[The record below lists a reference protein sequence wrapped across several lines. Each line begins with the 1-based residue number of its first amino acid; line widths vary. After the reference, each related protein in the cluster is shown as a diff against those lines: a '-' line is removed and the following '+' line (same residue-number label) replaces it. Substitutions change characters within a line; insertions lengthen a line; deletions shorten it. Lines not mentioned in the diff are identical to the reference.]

1 MPELVWEPVDFL
13 DLLGVAPD
21 VEEYGVSFHY
31 VVHRQ
36 ELRLEL
42 RVCPMSGDVT
52 VVVYCS
58 TQLQPV
64 INLSLLD
71 CPGARVVDDKRGRFI
86 EFAAANLFTG
96 RFDNTV
102 PAPYGFTVQV
112 DPFIQISPYSY

>member
-1 MPELVWEPVDFL
+1 MKRKTGLSIVLAIVL
-13 DLLGVAPD
+13 LAGCSNQDLLGVAPD

-42 RVCPMSGDVT
+42 RVWPMSGDVT
-52 VVVYCS
+52 VAVYCS

-71 CPGARVVDDKRGRFI
+71 CKRP
-86 EFAAANLFTG
+86 AA
-96 RFDNTV
+96 
-102 PAPYGFTVQV
+102 PP
-112 DPFIQISPYSY
+112 